1 MNEKFFSLA
10 QEKQR
15 AILNAGYRVF
25 SQNSYKHSPMQE
37 IADEAGISKA
47 LLFHYFRNKK
57 ELYLFLLDT
66 GARTTVEYLTKCG
79 CYEQEDLFDAMFQ
92 GMKAKVEVMRLYPEM
107 TAFVLKAYYE
117 KDEEVKGEVQ
127 KLIEH
132 YGGFRANAYL
142 VNLAPE
148 KFRQG
153 LDLEMMYLDM
163 FWASEGYLWEK
174 VQKGDFEVDDMERG
188 FTRMLQFWKK
198 IYLKEGEEA

>member
-1 MNEKFFSLA
+1 M
-10 QEKQR
+10 
-15 AILNAGYRVF
+15 
-25 SQNSYKHSPMQE
+25 
-37 IADEAGISKA
+37 
-47 LLFHYFRNKK
+47 
-57 ELYLFLLDT
+57 
-66 GARTTVEYLTKCG
+66 EYLTKCG

-153 LDLEMMYLDM
+153 LDLECTSICSGP
-163 FWASEGYLWEK
+163 A
-174 VQKGDFEVDDMERG
+174 KGIFGRKCKRG
-188 FTRMLQFWKK
+188 TLRWMTWSGTLPGCSNSGRRY
-198 IYLKEGEEA
+198 I